1 MAIGDDNEGRWAW
14 MHQKGARTRKHVAS
28 SRVGGTRNASG
39 VLEVFDGRGRV
50 HSEWVP
56 ENQLPAARKGGRPRS
71 RGSRKV
77 CCVLFSKRRLLQ
89 LLAEGTSDDVGGGRR
104 RGSSR

>member
-14 MHQKGARTRKHVAS
+14 MHQSGARTREHVAS
-28 SRVGGTRNASG
+28 SRVSDLQNASG

-50 HSEWVP
+50 RPEWVP

-77 CCVLFSKRRLLQ
+77 CCVLLSKRRLLQ
-89 LLAEGTSDDVGGGRR
+89 LLAEGTSGDGDGGR
-104 RGSSR
+104 